1 MRIDKNSIQTVAIVL
16 NTSWNIYNFRL
27 ALIHALRDAGYRVI
41 LIAPRDE
48 YSQKL
53 EDDGFIYYDIKMNNK
68 GVNPFEDLLLIHDF
82 YKIYKKT
89 KPDILLNYTIKP
101 NIYSS
106 LAAKFLKIPVINNI
120 TGLGTVFLNK
130 NISSYIAHWLYKISL
145 SKNSVVFQNRE
156 DMRLFIEKRLIKEK
170 SAILIPGSGIDT
182 ERFKTKYR
190 LSKDKKNKKFTFLMI
205 ARLIKDKGVQEYIEA
220 IRLVRQS
227 NNRKNCTFKILGS
240 LYLSNPTAISQ
251 KELDSW
257 VEEGLIEYLGHSDN
271 VQEEIDKV
279 DCVVLP
285 SYREGL
291 SRVLLEASSMGKPI
305 ITTNVPGCKDVVDD
319 GVNGYLVE
327 VKNSVEL
334 AQAINKMVNLPKN
347 KLLSMGKE
355 GREKVVNNF
364 SQQKVIDKYLFLL
377 QRLKLEKIIEF
388 KSNIHNIYTTQPT
401 LW

>member
-1 MRIDKNSIQTVAIVL
+1 MRIDKNAIQTVAIVL

-106 LAAKFLKIPVINNI
+106 LAAKFLRIPVINNI
-120 TGLGTVFLNK
+120 TGLGTVFLNN
-130 NISSYIAHWLYKISL
+130 NISSHIAHWLYKISL

-182 ERFKTKYR
+182 ERFKTKHR
-190 LSKDKKNKKFTFLMI
+190 LSEDKKNKKFTFLMI

-355 GREKVVNNF
+355 GRKKVVNDF

-377 QRLKLEKIIEF
+377 QRLKLQKIIEF
-388 KSNIHNIYTTQPT
+388 KSNIQNIYTTQPT
-401 LW
+401 L